1 MNMNRADKNKSGP
14 GHMLEILDGVMAQS
28 SALHHSL
35 LENQAAVLAALST
48 LNGNVPLPQ
57 TCVPKPAPLFT
68 RRQLE
73 EFASGS
79 VAACFGPDYAILDQ
93 RKTPRIPNG
102 RLLLIDRVLEISG
115 QRRNPQPP
123 AAITSQ
129 VDIPV
134 DAWYL
139 RQQAGYPQI
148 PLAVLMEMALQPC
161 GILSA
166 YLGTSLV
173 IPPENNLFRNL
184 DGSLRFTDMPDLRG
198 KTVSN
203 TTQLTRAFSSGGL
216 TIQAF
221 SFTLSADGQPFLSGE
236 SSFGYFTP
244 AIMEKQSGLNGQ
256 EKRAML
262 IENADIPLTF
272 RPLGTSAAR
281 GEPELL
287 DLVDQTWYDPRGG
300 RFGKG
305 VILGQKDL
313 QADEW
318 FYSNHFYQDPVMPGS
333 LGVEAIARSLW
344 QYLRQEFP
352 HIDPVA
358 SALSFAGNEALRWKY
373 RGQVLPR
380 NQRTYFEIHIK
391 DIDRSGRTP
400 VIRADADFWVD
411 GLRIYAIENLN
422 MTLKESNKR

>member
-1 MNMNRADKNKSGP
+1 MNINRAKKIENGP
-14 GHMLEILDGVMAQS
+14 GRMLEILDAVMAQS

-35 LENQAAVLAALST
+35 LENQAAVLDALSV
-48 LNGNVPLPQ
+48 LSGNTPLPRTSTPEQ
-57 TCVPKPAPLFT
+57 TPLFT
-68 RRQLE
+68 RSQLE

-129 VDIPV
+129 VDIPA

-139 RQQAGYPQI
+139 RQEAGYPQI

-184 DGSLRFTDMPDLRG
+184 DGSLRFADMPDLRG
-198 KTVSN
+198 KTVTN
-203 TTQLTRAFSSGGL
+203 AAQLTRAFSSGGL

-221 SFTLSADGQPFLSGE
+221 SFALSTDGRTFLSGE

-244 AIMEKQSGLNGQ
+244 ATMEKQSGLDGK

-262 IENADIPLTF
+262 IENADLPLTF
-272 RPLGTSAAR
+272 RPLGTGTVRGAR
-281 GEPELL
+281 ELL
-287 DLVDQTWYDPRGG
+287 DLVDQTWFDPRGG

-313 QADEW
+313 QPDEW

-344 QYLRQEFP
+344 QYLRQEFSTSD
-352 HIDPVA
+352 ITA
-358 SALSFAGNEALRWKY
+358 YRLSFAGNEALSWKY

-391 DIDRSGRTP
+391 DIDRTGRIP

-422 MTLKESNKR
+422 MTLKESN

>member
-1 MNMNRADKNKSGP
+1 MNMNHADKNKSGP

-28 SALHHSL
+28 SALHNSL
-35 LENQAAVLAALST
+35 LENQATMLVALSA
-48 LNGNVPLPQ
+48 LNGNAPAPQ
-57 TCVPKPAPLFT
+57 ASITEQAPLFT

-129 VDIPV
+129 VDIPA

-139 RQQAGYPQI
+139 QQAESYPQI

-173 IPPENNLFRNL
+173 IPAENNLFRNL

-203 TTQLTRAFSSGGL
+203 TAQLTRAFSSGGL

-221 SFTLSADGQPFLSGE
+221 SFTLSADGRTFLSGE

-244 AIMEKQSGLNGQ
+244 ATMEKQSGLDTG

-262 IENADIPLTF
+262 IENADLPLTF
-272 RPLGTSAAR
+272 RPLGTGTVRGAR
-281 GEPELL
+281 GLL
-287 DLVDQTWYDPRGG
+287 DLVDQTWFDPRGG

-313 QADEW
+313 QPDEW
-318 FYSNHFYQDPVMPGS
+318 FYSNHFFQDPVMPGS

-352 HIDPVA
+352 TSDITA
-358 SALSFAGNEALRWKY
+358 NQLSFAGNEALSWKY

-391 DIDRSGRTP
+391 DIDHSGRIP

-422 MTLKESNKR
+422 MTLKESN

>member
-1 MNMNRADKNKSGP
+1 MNMNQAEITERGP
-14 GHMLEILDGVMAQS
+14 GRMLEILDEVMAQS

-35 LENQAAVLAALST
+35 LENQAAMLAALSV
-48 LNGNVPLPQ
+48 LNGNAPLPQ
-57 TCVPKPAPLFT
+57 APLPEQAPLFT

-102 RLLLIDRVLEISG
+102 RLLLIDRVVAISG
-115 QRRNPQPP
+115 ERRNPQPP

-129 VDIPV
+129 VDIPA

-139 RQQAGYPQI
+139 REEGYPQV

-184 DGSLRFTDMPDLRG
+184 DGNLRFADLPDLRG
-198 KTVSN
+198 KTVTN
-203 TTQLTRAFSSGGL
+203 TAQLTRAFSSGGL
-216 TIQAF
+216 TIQAY
-221 SFTLSADGQPFLSGE
+221 SFALSVDGQTFLSGE

-244 AIMEKQSGLNGQ
+244 ATMEKQSGLDGQ

-262 IENADIPLTF
+262 IENTDVPLTF
-272 RPLGTSAAR
+272 RPLGTSTVGGER
-281 GEPELL
+281 GLL
-287 DLVDQTWYDPRGG
+287 DLVDQTWFDPAGG
-300 RFGKG
+300 RFAKG

-344 QYLRQEFP
+344 KYLRREFP
-352 HIDPVA
+352 QIDPA
-358 SALSFAGNEALRWKY
+358 ATRLSFAGNEALSWKY

-391 DIDRSGRTP
+391 DIDRSGPTP

-422 MTLKESNKR
+422 MTLKESSK